1 MDVVNSSEIIY
12 LVVGASR
19 HTDIAICGGK
29 SKHGG
34 ILFVKSQTKHTRTGE
49 TSFLPLSH
57 TTLERSYILKYRT
70 GA

>member
-49 TSFLPLSH
+49 TSFIPLSH
-57 TTLERSYILKYRT
+57 TTIRKKLHFKIQN
-70 GA
+70 